1 METNWDLLIENHF
14 NKKEALAMD
23 MLVEMVEQAMDENM
37 GKSGEGTD
45 LEKAVVAAWNKADYD
60 KLSDEDKKKFKKKD
74 IPKGPKHFEG
84 FAPLSAAD
92 LLDRYKLSGT
102 ARMPKKA
109 DPVEDWTGKNRTS
122 KADIIIGD
130 KNISMKMGP
139 KAMLFGFGE
148 GDATATLNAALGE
161 VIGQEEL
168 TEELEELRNALAD
181 MKTTFV
187 RGPKGA
193 LEKVVKNLKDLPTDT
208 DTADKAL
215 RHTQLGTR
223 YKYPEQD
230 VLDQAR
236 KGIKTGDK
244 KLEDL
249 AAIKTLDALKEHVE
263 GDLKEVNDSL
273 KRVEEAAK
281 KAFDMEDN
289 KNLKYAFYKYALTG
303 QKKFKKGAEQIANS
317 MLVTQEKPDL
327 KKYTGKKRIDQLQVF
342 YPEINDEL
350 IQKIANSASFRGK
363 VRSDSVKVSEQK
375 TGFYKLRESIV
386 AEIKQIEDE
395 ANEFLKQY
403 EDLLNDDKLNEGV
416 VDFFKDIFGKMISW
430 LTKSY
435 DSLNEKLEELKDAA
449 AKAVDKGVDG
459 LMDFFGINKEKLL
472 NDKEAD
478 LEMGEVFPELF
489 IKNSP

>member
-14 NKKEALAMD
+14 DKKETLDMD
-23 MLVEMVEQAMDENM
+23 VLVEMVEQVMTESM

-60 KLSDEDKKKFKKKD
+60 KLSDEDRKKVKKKD

-92 LLDRYKLSGT
+92 LLDRYKLSGA

-109 DPVEDWTGKNRTS
+109 DPVEGWTGRDRTS

-148 GDATATLNAALGE
+148 GDATATLNAAIEE
-161 VIGQEEL
+161 VGQEGL
-168 TEELEELRNALAD
+168 TNEVEKLSDALAD
-181 MKTTFV
+181 MKTTIV
-187 RGPKGA
+187 RGPKSA
-193 LEKVVKNLKDLPTDT
+193 LEKVKKLEDLPDN
-208 DTADKAL
+208 ADAAL
-215 RHTQLGTR
+215 RKIMSTSR
-223 YKYPEQD
+223 YKYPEQGK
-230 VLDQAR
+230 LGQAR
-236 KGIKTGDK
+236 ASIKDDDE
-244 KLEDL
+244 KLTKL
-249 AAIKTLDALKEHVE
+249 VAIQTLDALKEHIE
-263 GDLKEVNDSL
+263 TDLKEVNKRL
-273 KRVEEAAK
+273 KAVEDAAK
-281 KAFDMEDN
+281 AAFDVEAN

-303 QKKFKKGAEQIANS
+303 QKKFKEGAEHIANS
-317 MLVTQEKPDL
+317 MLVTQEKKDIQ
-327 KKYTGKKRIDQLQVF
+327 KKMKDDPNYPIEKLQVF

-363 VRSDSVKVSEQK
+363 VRSDSYKVSKKK
-375 TGFYKLRESIV
+375 TGFYQLRETIV
-386 AEIKQIEDE
+386 AEIKQIEGE
-395 ANEFLKQY
+395 ANEFLKKY

-416 VDFFKDIFGKMISW
+416 VDFFKDIFGKMTSW
-430 LTKSY
+430 LTRSY
-435 DSLNEKLEELKDAA
+435 DSLKKKFDDLRNALV
-449 AKAVDKGVDG
+449 KAVGEGADG
-459 LMDFFGINKEKLL
+459 LMDFFGINKAKLL

-489 IKNSP
+489 I